1 MAVSISLHAEAFLS
15 TNNKFGLFFSLM
27 SIYIQKIKVECQ
39 YFQEIWQ
46 LKNIQIQEHFGIY
59 AVMLAQ
65 K

>member
-1 MAVSISLHAEAFLS
+1 MH
-15 TNNKFGLFFSLM
+15 
-27 SIYIQKIKVECQ
+27 IYIQKLKVECQ

-46 LKNIQIQEHFGIY
+46 LKNIQIQEHFGAY